1 MRKDLRTLCT
11 NYHKPAFTLAEV
23 LITLG
28 IIGVVAAMTLP
39 VLIQNYQKQT
49 YVTGLKKGMS
59 VVSNMLKKMVAD
71 EEASNIGATKIF
83 SEGLC
88 SFEASDCEKAGIGN
102 SSIFE
107 SIIPNYLN
115 VIKICKKD
123 NCPVRY
129 NYIQWPSDYSQAG
142 MVFSRCYALSL
153 GYDQDITTGVYTS
166 DGMIFYFLPLGGMN
180 NLGIAIDVNG
190 DKAPNT
196 VGRDLFV
203 FGINADG
210 KIIFPSSYNYVE
222 RLMSNGWKMDY

>member
-11 NYHKPAFTLAEV
+11 KHHKLAFTLVEV
-23 LITLG
+23 LSTLG

-39 VLIQNYQKQT
+39 VLIQNHQKQT

-59 VVSNMLKKMVAD
+59 VVSNMLKKMQAD

-88 SFEASDCEKAGIGN
+88 SFGASDCEKAGLGN
-102 SSIFE
+102 SSVFE

-129 NYIQWPSDYSQAG
+129 NYIQRSSFDSQAG
-142 MVFSRCYALSL
+142 MFFSSCFALSL
-153 GYDQDITTGVYTS
+153 SYDDDITTGVYTS
-166 DGMIFYFLPLGGMN
+166 DGMIFYFLPFGAIN
-180 NLGIAIDVNG
+180 QLGIAIDVNG
-190 DKAPNT
+190 DKAPNI

-210 KIIFPSSYNYVE
+210 KIIFPYSYNYVE